1 VVLRAMGKGD
11 TTGRGA
17 ERTLS
22 AGVLAGEGAA
32 EVAARAAGST
42 GSSAASIPEGAVA
55 YRRALLL
62 SAAEL
67 GSARAVVVG
76 CLALDDEAEVV
87 TPATATRAPAFRL
100 AVGAG
105 MVVASS
111 LPLPGPDVPAMMMGV
126 EAVSGGST
134 LVLELSTRAE
144 PLDVAL
150 IRAAVNVGAA
160 ARDPA
165 AADAASLGARA
176 LGVIGGS
183 AGGGTK
189 GRRPEALGRASGGRV
204 AASACGRVAEGS
216 IASTARITD
225 GRRGRWMTG
234 AGRVIAIGGLATRCR
249 TGSGRAGVV

>member
-1 VVLRAMGKGD
+1 
-11 TTGRGA
+11 
-17 ERTLS
+17 
-22 AGVLAGEGAA
+22 
-32 EVAARAAGST
+32 
-42 GSSAASIPEGAVA
+42 VA

-67 GSARAVVVG
+67 GSARAVVAG
-76 CLALDDEAEVV
+76 CFALDVEAEVV
-87 TPATATRAPAFRL
+87 TPATAARAPAFRL

-111 LPLPGPDVPAMMMGV
+111 LPLPGPDVPAMMMGA

-134 LVLELSTRAE
+134 LVFELSTRAE

-160 ARDPA
+160 ARDPAA

-189 GRRPEALGRASGGRV
+189 GRRPEAFGRASGGRV

-216 IASTARITD
+216 IASTARITE